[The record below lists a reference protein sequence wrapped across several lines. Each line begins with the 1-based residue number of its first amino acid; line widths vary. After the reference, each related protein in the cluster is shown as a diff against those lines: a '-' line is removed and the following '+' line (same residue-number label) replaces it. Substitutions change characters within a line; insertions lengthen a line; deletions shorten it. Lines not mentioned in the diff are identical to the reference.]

1 MFHCYVLRSQKTGR
15 RYVGSCED
23 PHDRIR
29 RHNSS
34 ESKATKHGAPW
45 VLVHS
50 ESFATGSEAAK
61 REQYFKTGRGRDELD
76 NFVERSPRRQA
87 VGSNPISP
95 ILASIVE

>member
-1 MFHCYVLRSQKTGR
+1 MFHCYALRSQKTGR

-23 PHDRIR
+23 LHDRIR
-29 RHNSS
+29 RHNSG

-50 ESFATGSEAAK
+50 ESFATRSEAAK

-76 NFVERSPRRQA
+76 TLS
-87 VGSNPISP
+87 
-95 ILASIVE
+95 